1 MKVNTRKILFADDH
15 VIIRRGLK
23 ILLDNN
29 FGKSNWFEVDRTMD
43 VLQALET
50 NEFTHIILDIQLLD
64 NSILDIIAD
73 IRNNYPKLPIMI
85 YTMCNE
91 DIYAPRMYNLGINGF
106 LSKQCTEINT
116 ISAFNDF
123 FKNQNY
129 YSNYVLEKL
138 ICVDKTQKNPIQKL
152 SKQEFSVLQHLVK
165 GLTLNEMCVLLN
177 LKKTTVATYK
187 ARIMEKTGAENI
199 VDLVRLMDVYA
210 NTK

>member
-106 LSKQCTEINT
+106 LSKQCTEIIT

-152 SKQEFSVLQHLVK
+152 SKREFSVLQHLVK

>member
-1 MKVNTRKILFADDH
+1 MTVNTKKILFADDH

-29 FGKSNWFEVDRTMD
+29 FGKSNWFEVDRTIE

-50 NEFTHIILDIQLLD
+50 NEFTHVILDIQLLD

-73 IRNNYPKLPIMI
+73 IRNNYPELPIMI

-116 ISAFNDF
+116 ISAFNNF
-123 FKNQNY
+123 FKNQKY
-129 YSNYVLEKL
+129 FSDYVLEKL
-138 ICVDKTQKNPIQKL
+138 ICGEKTQKNPIQKL
-152 SKQEFSVLQHLVK
+152 SEREFSVLQLLVK
-165 GLTLNEMCVLLN
+165 GLTIKEMCVLLN

-187 ARIMEKTGAENI
+187 ARIMEKTGTDNI

-210 NTK
+210 NT

>member
-152 SKQEFSVLQHLVK
+152 SKREFSVLQHLVK

-210 NTK
+210 NT